1 MTKERITNIL
11 KRMTFEF
18 HKVVDIN
25 NTLVNSVLVE
35 VQNNVTGSIH
45 TVAFPYIM
53 LEKWYANNVLKYDV
67 VKNYILE
74 SMSDYHSEVELWK

>member
-25 NTLVNSVLVE
+25 NNLENSVLVD
-35 VQNNVTGSIH
+35 VQNNVTGNIH

-53 LEKWYANNVLKYDV
+53 LEKWYVSNALKYDV

-74 SMSDYHSEVELWK
+74 SMSDYHAEVELWK